1 MSEPII
7 DLENDELLTLAQ
19 ACRLLPRKPS
29 PATLWRWRKVGV
41 LVNGQRIRLECI
53 RVGGKWHTTR
63 KAFSE
68 FVRSQTEAAT
78 IDDTESTERS
88 ERTER
93 KLTEAGLL

>member
-1 MSEPII
+1 MLAQAI
-7 DLENDELLTLAQ
+7 DLDNDELLTLAE

-29 PATLWRWRKVGV
+29 PSTLWRWRTKGV
-41 LVNGQRIRLECI
+41 VVNGQRIRLDCV

-63 KAFSE
+63 SAFSE
-68 FVRSQTEAAT
+68 FLRRQTEAAT
-78 IDDTESTERS
+78 TDDTESTERS